1 MTTEESVL
9 FLIIEGEAMT
19 VLCPKCRSAQIRPKH
34 TAQNICTATG
44 VIAGITGGVYS
55 ALKGA
60 RAGSIIASPSGP
72 VGSICGAVVGG
83 LAGALSCGSI
93 AMKLGEQIDQSLLQS
108 YNCLSCNHDFCFSDT
123 SDSDKTVG
131 G

>member
-1 MTTEESVL
+1 MTTQ
-9 FLIIEGEAMT
+9 
-19 VLCPKCRSAQIRPKH
+19 CPECHSTKVRPKH
-34 TAQNICTATG
+34 TALNICTATG
-44 VIAGITGGVYS
+44 VVAGAAGGVYS

-72 VGSICGAVVGG
+72 IGSICGAFIGG

-93 AMKLGEQIDQSLLQS
+93 AMKLGEQIDHSLLPS
-108 YNCLSCNHDFCFSDT
+108 YECKSCAHKFRLDTHLNHSNE
-123 SDSDKTVG
+123 SVG